1 MKRPLSVGYT
11 LIEILVATVL
21 SLLLLGAVVR
31 MFGDVGRGIT
41 DSRSLLESAD
51 RLRLA
56 AMRLQQDLAGVT
68 VTMSPPRKPENN
80 EGYFEYIEGPVGSM
94 GTVSSAMT
102 QPYQVAQNA
111 VDFSPAQPDRTIG
124 DFDDIL
130 MFTTRSVGR
139 PFVGKYY
146 DTVKA
151 QVVSMQSEVAEVA
164 WFLRGRTLHRRVLL
178 VSPSLTVSPVAAG
191 FYRNNDI
198 SVHWDGAKVVP
209 NTLGDLT
216 ERVNRYAHP
225 TNFPA
230 NYNAYWPWRI
240 TSSGTRWFPTLPT
253 LSECSGTTSGGTLWA
268 INQTTTSTATSGS
281 LDFWSNVGGT
291 NWLTDYALSSGT
303 GTRIADDVIL
313 TNVIGFDVKAWDPTA
328 NNNLGA
334 YVDLGYQNAAY
345 AAANANTFRHLGGTN
360 SGIAET
366 TTGCARVYDTYSTSL
381 ESTAGSDGFDSNND
395 GIVDDDDE
403 KVQTVGGVRYGQ
415 PSYPIPLR
423 GIQVKIRVF

>member
-139 PFVGKYY
+139 PFVGKHYN
-146 DTVKA
+146 TLTN
-151 QVVSMQSEVAEVA
+151 QTESISSEVAEVA

-178 VSPSLTVSPVAAG
+178 VSPSLTVSPATAG

-216 ERVNRYAHP
+216 ERANRYAHP
-225 TNFPA
+225 TNFPPT
-230 NYNAYWPWRI
+230 NSNAYFFWKVAS
-240 TSSGTRWFPTLPT
+240 TGSLVFPTLPT
-253 LSECSGTTSGGTLWA
+253 LSECSGSASSWS
-268 INQTTTSTATSGS
+268 INQATSSTATSGS
-281 LDFWSNVGGT
+281 LDFWAPSGGT
-291 NWLTDYALSSGT
+291 NWLTD
-303 GTRIADDVIL
+303 
-313 TNVIGFDVKAWDPTA
+313 
-328 NNNLGA
+328 
-334 YVDLGYQNAAY
+334 
-345 AAANANTFRHLGGTN
+345 
-360 SGIAET
+360 
-366 TTGCARVYDTYSTSL
+366 
-381 ESTAGSDGFDSNND
+381 
-395 GIVDDDDE
+395 
-403 KVQTVGGVRYGQ
+403 
-415 PSYPIPLR
+415 
-423 GIQVKIRVF
+423 